1 MIKILKILN
10 LLSKNEKIKSIKLL
24 FFIILN
30 NFAELLSLGALITII
45 YSILTGG
52 NNTLFIF
59 DREINIAFF
68 DENNFLI
75 PFLILSIIFIVK
87 NLVSYQFLRYQFNFL
102 KKIKKRV
109 SHDLYKKYLS
119 NNYLFFINKN
129 SSELLRNIRIATDYN
144 GTLFSLFTF
153 LSEIVMIFVLIIT
166 LFLIDPLVTIISLIF
181 FLSLSILLYSTLKKR
196 IHQLGLTKEKLEIS
210 INKSTLQTFQ
220 SIKEIKIYN
229 SSNFFVELFDKVISE
244 FSKIEKSI
252 NIFQQT
258 PKLIFEVCLILIIT
272 ILFFYMNNFNYTKE
286 EYLFILTSLSVIS
299 LRLIPALTRIVGSL
313 QRLKFF
319 QPSIEIL
326 NDQFKEVDQQN
337 LIQKNH
343 KLENFQSIKIKN
355 VNFRYEDKKDKVFP
369 NNLNLTINKGEI
381 VGLFGKSG
389 SGKSTLLHLITGL
402 LKPLEGEITINDI
415 NINNLSHNWLKKI
428 SYVPQ
433 SVYLFDENIIRN
445 IFFDDVD
452 FNQKNF
458 ERCLK
463 ISNLDSLIKSF
474 PEKEL
479 TQVGENSIKMS
490 GGQKQ
495 MIGIARAIYRNS
507 EILILDEAT
516 SSIDS
521 SNTKQ
526 ILDKIK
532 KFQFENNIT
541 IIIISH
547 DIKVMNI
554 CDKIFSIKENKI
566 ND

>member
-1 MIKILKILN
+1 
-10 LLSKNEKIKSIKLL
+10 
-24 FFIILN
+24 
-30 NFAELLSLGALITII
+30 
-45 YSILTGG
+45 
-52 NNTLFIF
+52 
-59 DREINIAFF
+59 
-68 DENNFLI
+68 
-75 PFLILSIIFIVK
+75 
-87 NLVSYQFLRYQFNFL
+87 
-102 KKIKKRV
+102 
-109 SHDLYKKYLS
+109 
-119 NNYLFFINKN
+119 
-129 SSELLRNIRIATDYN
+129 
-144 GTLFSLFTF
+144 
-153 LSEIVMIFVLIIT
+153 
-166 LFLIDPLVTIISLIF
+166 
-181 FLSLSILLYSTLKKR
+181 
-196 IHQLGLTKEKLEIS
+196 
-210 INKSTLQTFQ
+210 
-220 SIKEIKIYN
+220 
-229 SSNFFVELFDKVISE
+229 
-244 FSKIEKSI
+244 
-252 NIFQQT
+252 
-258 PKLIFEVCLILIIT
+258 
-272 ILFFYMNNFNYTKE
+272 MNNFNYTKE

-337 LIQKNH
+337 LMQKNH
-343 KLENFQSIKIKN
+343 KLENFKSIKIKN

>member
-415 NINNLSHNWLKKI
+415 NISNLSHNWLKKI

>member
-337 LIQKNH
+337 LMQKNH
-343 KLENFQSIKIKN
+343 KLENFKSIKIKN